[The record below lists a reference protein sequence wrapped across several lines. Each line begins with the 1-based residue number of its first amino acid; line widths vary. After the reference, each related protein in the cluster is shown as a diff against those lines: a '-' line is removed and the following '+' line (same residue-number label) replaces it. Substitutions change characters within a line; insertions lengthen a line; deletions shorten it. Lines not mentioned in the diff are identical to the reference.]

1 VDLTEA
7 VAGATTVVATGART
21 QWEVG
26 GPVPI
31 GTDVRAPG
39 GIVRYEPADMT
50 VTVGAG
56 TSFAQLDAVLAEH
69 GQQCPL
75 DPRNLDAT
83 VGGIIACGLSGAR
96 RLRHGPTRDQ
106 VLEVRVVTADGRIVK
121 GGGPTVK
128 NVTGYDLPRLFT
140 GSFGTLGVLSQVTLR
155 CRPRAAHTQW
165 FVTDEPD
172 ALYRASTMLWAGDRV
187 HVLLEG
193 AGDDI
198 AAAGLTPAAAP
209 AFPDGPC
216 RGRISVAPGAIRA
229 LAVDLR
235 DVAWLA
241 ELGVGTVHVAAPDT
255 AGLVAARKA
264 AHAHGGWMLREA
276 GDDGADGFGRP
287 LPNLAVMQRIKAAF
301 DPTGKFSPG
310 RLPL

>member
-1 VDLTEA
+1 MDLTEA
-7 VAGATTVVATGART
+7 VAGATTVVAAGART

-26 GPVPI
+26 GPVPV
-31 GTDVRAPG
+31 GTEVRAPA

-96 RLRHGPTRDQ
+96 RLRHGPVRDQ
-106 VLEVRVVTADGRIVK
+106 VLEVRVVTADGRMVK

-155 CRPRAAHTQW
+155 CRPRAAHAQW

-172 ALYRASTMLWAGDRV
+172 ALYRRV
-187 HVLLEG
+187 
-193 AGDDI
+193 DD
-198 AAAGLTPAAAP
+198 AV
-209 AFPDGPC
+209 
-216 RGRISVAPGAIRA
+216 GRRSCSC
-229 LAVDLR
+229 
-235 DVAWLA
+235 
-241 ELGVGTVHVAAPDT
+241 
-255 AGLVAARKA
+255 AAR
-264 AHAHGGWMLREA
+264 RR
-276 GDDGADGFGRP
+276 RP
-287 LPNLAVMQRIKAAF
+287 
-301 DPTGKFSPG
+301 TTSPRPG
-310 RLPL
+310 